1 MISVDV
7 RPRGPCLP
15 ERRADGSLQH
25 RPRLAT
31 LRLSTHHLATHRLPT
46 RRLATYRLHPQPRP
60 LRPKAQPRRVC
71 GLPVCPR
78 QTYRRAL
85 AESA

>member
-31 LRLSTHHLATHRLPT
+31 HHLPT
-46 RRLATYRLHPQPRP
+46 RRLHPQPRP

>member
-31 LRLSTHHLATHRLPT
+31 LRLATHHLPTHRLPT
-46 RRLATYRLHPQPRP
+46 RRLATYRLPPQT
-60 LRPKAQPRRVC
+60 RRVC

>member
-31 LRLSTHHLATHRLPT
+31 LRLATLRLATHHLATHRLPT
-46 RRLATYRLHPQPRP
+46 HRLHP
-60 LRPKAQPRRVC
+60 QPRRVC